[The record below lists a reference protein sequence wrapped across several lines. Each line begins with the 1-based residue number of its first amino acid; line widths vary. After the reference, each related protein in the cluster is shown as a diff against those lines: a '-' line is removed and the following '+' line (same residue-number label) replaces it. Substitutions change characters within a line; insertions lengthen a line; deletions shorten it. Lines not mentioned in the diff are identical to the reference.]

1 MTTDTPSNPALDLPL
16 AFHPLSFVPEGPDVL
31 VGRPASDSYAV
42 LPSDGAELLNRMTGG
57 MSPAD
62 AAAWYEATYGQ
73 TLDIHDFIV
82 TLADLGFL
90 RQDGQDPVPA
100 AAPVGLQ
107 RLAAVV
113 FSVPAF
119 VLYAAVLLG
128 YLASVLADPQLAPN
142 PKHIFVTDSLALVEL
157 LVVFGQLPWLALHE
171 AAHVLAGRRVGLPSR
186 LGFGT
191 RLYFV
196 VFETRMPSLL
206 SVPRRQ
212 RYLAFVAGMLL
223 DVVAISGLGL
233 LAYATHLA
241 GGRWNTLGA
250 VALAMAFPICTRFAY
265 QFLLFLETD
274 VYYVVATALGCYDL
288 HAATKAIV
296 ANRIWRVLRRP
307 DRIQSLDA
315 WTDQDRR
322 VARSYAPFFAAG
334 VAVIITVGVFAII
347 PVLTEIARLA
357 RVALAQGSSSPRFWD
372 AVVFISLNLAQFSFL
387 AYLSC
392 RTRLQVRS
400 KARTTTPSLRGELS

>member
-1 MTTDTPSNPALDLPL
+1 MTADTSSNTSLDLPL
-16 AFHPLSFVPEGPDVL
+16 TFHPLSFVPEGPDVL
-31 VGRPASDSYAV
+31 VGRLGSDSYAV
-42 LPSDGAELLNRMTGG
+42 LPADGAELLNRMTTGTA
-57 MSPAD
+57 PTD

-73 TLDIHDFIV
+73 TLDIDDFMASI
-82 TLADLGFL
+82 ADLGFL
-90 RQDGQDPVPA
+90 CHEGQPAVPA

-107 RLAAVV
+107 RLAAAV

-119 VLYAAVLLG
+119 VLYAAIFVG
-128 YLASVLADPQLAPN
+128 YLASVLADPQVAPN
-142 PKHIFVTDSLALVEL
+142 PKHIFVTDSLALVEI
-157 LVVFGQLPWLALHE
+157 LVVFGQLPWLCLHE

-241 GGRWNTLGA
+241 GGAWNTVGA
-250 VALAMAFPICTRFAY
+250 VALAMAFPICTRLAY

-307 DRIQSLDA
+307 DRIQSLDV

-322 VARSYAPFFAAG
+322 VARAYAPFFTAG

-347 PVLTEIARLA
+347 PVLTEIARLG
-357 RVALAQGSSSPRFWD
+357 RVALAQGTSSPRFWD
-372 AVVFISLNLAQFSFL
+372 AVVFISLNLAQFTFL
-387 AYLSC
+387 AYLSV
-392 RTRLQVRS
+392 RKRLQL
-400 KARTTTPSLRGELS
+400 RTKTRVTTPSLRGELT